1 MGGLNGNAFGA
12 LGKKISKIDPLRGGD
27 KILEGIGL
35 PTLTG
40 EGDKNILGSTP
51 EQQEIKVPNAPTV
64 DDALA
69 ADDASRSLAR
79 RRGRTSTVLANTN
92 FNQISTANKSLL
104 GG

>member
-51 EQQEIKVPNAPTV
+51 EATDVVVPSAPTI
-64 DDALA
+64 DDAVA
-69 ADDASRSLAR
+69 SDDASRSLAR
-79 RRGRTSTVLANTN
+79 RRGRSSTVLANTN
-92 FNQISTANKSLL
+92 FNQVSTASKSLL